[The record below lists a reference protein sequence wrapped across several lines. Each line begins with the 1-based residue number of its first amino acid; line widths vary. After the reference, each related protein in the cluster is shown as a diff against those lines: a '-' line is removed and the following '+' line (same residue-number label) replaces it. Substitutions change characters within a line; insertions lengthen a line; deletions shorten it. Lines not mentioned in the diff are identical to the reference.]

1 MADTSAEV
9 FLRTGFHQ
17 VPVLLKNT
25 ADLGYPAL
33 LRMPVTEHAL
43 PEPSA

>member
-9 FLRTGFHQ
+9 FLTAGFDQ
-17 VPVLLKNT
+17 APVLLKNT
-25 ADLGYPAL
+25 ADLEYPAL
-33 LRMPVTEHAL
+33 LRTPVTEHAV